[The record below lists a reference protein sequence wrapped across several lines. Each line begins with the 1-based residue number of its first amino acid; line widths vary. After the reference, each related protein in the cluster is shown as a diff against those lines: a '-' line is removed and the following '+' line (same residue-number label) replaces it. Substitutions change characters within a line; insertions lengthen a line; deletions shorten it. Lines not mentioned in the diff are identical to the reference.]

1 MRNKGAI
8 LTLAIALA
16 LVCLYQ
22 LSFTLKAER
31 INKQAKQ
38 YAQGDKEKEE
48 RFKDSIA
55 NEVVYDILIADYTFK
70 EVQEREI
77 NFGLDLK
84 GGMNV
89 ILEVSTVDVLR
100 SLSNNSKDS
109 TFNQALKLAKKMQRD
124 NNRDFITL
132 FGEAFHQIDPQASLA
147 AIFSATPELRER
159 ISYNT
164 PNDEVLKVVRAEA
177 EGAIDNA
184 FNIISTR
191 IDAANSA
198 FGDQGSYLGRFAG
211 G

>member
-70 EVQEREI
+70 EVQER
-77 NFGLDLK
+77 
-84 GGMNV
+84 
-89 ILEVSTVDVLR
+89 
-100 SLSNNSKDS
+100 
-109 TFNQALKLAKKMQRD
+109 
-124 NNRDFITL
+124 
-132 FGEAFHQIDPQASLA
+132 
-147 AIFSATPELRER
+147 
-159 ISYNT
+159 
-164 PNDEVLKVVRAEA
+164 VV
-177 EGAIDNA
+177 
-184 FNIISTR
+184 
-191 IDAANSA
+191 
-198 FGDQGSYLGRFAG
+198 
-211 G
+211 